1 MIQKRFT
8 KQRHENIDFNIVNTI
23 SMDDV
28 EGIDLK
34 NKLYYNTWNIVK
46 TDMNN
51 EEKIIIVKGAGY
63 IFNCYFQRIKESIH

>member
-1 MIQKRFT
+1 
-8 KQRHENIDFNIVNTI
+8 
-23 SMDDV
+23 MDDV